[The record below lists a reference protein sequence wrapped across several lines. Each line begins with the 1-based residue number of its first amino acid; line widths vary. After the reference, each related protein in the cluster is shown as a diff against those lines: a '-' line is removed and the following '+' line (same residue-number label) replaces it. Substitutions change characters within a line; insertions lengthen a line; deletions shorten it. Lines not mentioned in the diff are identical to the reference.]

1 MENDL
6 TSLEI
11 LGIAIRSEEEAARF
25 YGHIAHRIE
34 NELVRTRFRHLA
46 EEEGEHRRMLVALYK
61 KITGDPHAPPR
72 VEGGGDWAEGGS
84 VPDEHENDS
93 LESLLELAVQREEHA
108 RDFYRKAAE
117 KSMDPSGERILH
129 YLADVEEGHAQR
141 LKRELHAFHRDTAW
155 YTGQEAPEMVHLGP

>member
-11 LGIAIRSEEEAARF
+11 LGIAIRSEEEAARL
-25 YGHIAHRIE
+25 YGHIARRID

-46 EEEGEHRRMLVALYK
+46 EEEGEHRKMLVAFYK
-61 KITGDPHAPPR
+61 QITGEPGAPPR
-72 VEGGGDWAEGGS
+72 FTGTGELAEGGS
-84 VPDEHENDS
+84 VPEPLEDS
-93 LESLLELAVQREEHA
+93 LEALLELAVQREKRA

-117 KSMDPSGERILH
+117 KAMDPSGERILH

-155 YTGQEAPEMVHLGP
+155 YTGQDAPEMVHLGP

>member
-1 MENDL
+1 MEKDL

-25 YGHIAHRIE
+25 YGHIARRIG

-46 EEEGEHRRMLVALYK
+46 EEEGEHRKMLFALYRQL
-61 KITGDPHAPPR
+61 TGDPHGPPR
-72 VEGGGDWAEGGS
+72 VVGGGDLAEGAPVS
-84 VPDEHENDS
+84 DEHGNDS

-117 KSMDPSGERILH
+117 NAMDPSGERILH